1 MSRSVTRKSGCG
13 RSHGVSCEE
22 FTVVM
27 QSVPFTRVLQALI
40 YYSHR
45 EKMDKS
51 ADNHQK
57 AHIIREKHI
66 RSLDSFFYACSHKS
80 ITRWVPLFGVTFSL
94 TDVSIVTK
102 GTSERIINLICQ
114 QPDFKCEFGKHCAKS
129 LLAGQN
135 LLIQYHCPLF
145 SLASCVAQVDTSK
158 AYTQVVFVSYYN
170 ESDRSKKLIS
180 FIRTVCDALSIS
192 FSATEKPS
200 STKSDSMSQVLF
212 CDSDRFFRHLKRRT
226 INVDLIKTII
236 FTETEELIKDSMLD
250 KFKLIVKYLP
260 PTIQFVASFTIAPAY
275 LVQDAENFLNTPQ
288 SYIRRIQKLRIRGT
302 REFKIKMPED
312 RQEILLEISAA
323 SVHQQLVVFCN
334 NYKAAENVFEGV
346 KKTQPKA
353 AIAYNAYDKDLYEMF
368 DRGDL
373 RILIGCENIA
383 PCESIQRCKLLIN
396 YNQPLHER
404 EYIVQCGRPLN
415 STHKA
420 VVVTLTSEFEEMSL
434 EYTNNR
440 CKEIRT
446 IPFNISCEDGCVRS
460 FDLSDNSFKE
470 LVVKSALAARWI
482 GVENVRGKARRIA
495 LASDELIVKV
505 VDLNDHLRVS
515 LLQGHT
521 KSVRSATWSPL
532 GGVLATSSCDG
543 SIKIWKEKNSQF
555 ECIKTIDGIIKAD
568 DPESEYGVAANWHPS
583 GKFIV
588 CTTRTHD
595 IAIIDTENYKKIGS
609 LSQDGHTSDVAEL
622 SWSPNGRYLASSG
635 KDGYLIIWSI
645 DDRRPISKTKCD
657 ALITSIS
664 WHPTE
669 NVLAFIDTS
678 ASASR
683 WLKPIPEAAESPCLG
698 KILYADETM
707 AMQQQ
712 PSEEIDAS
720 KDDDLILKE
729 LEGDDGED
737 LDDFAIDD
745 DEPLDKVVDKP
756 RPGATVQFD
765 PGQRP
770 FQPGSTPQRLDRR
783 YLAFNMLGV
792 IHSVD
797 QDTHNLVTVEFHDK
811 SARRGYSFQ
820 DHFKS
825 SLCALGE
832 EGALYASTGNTSM
845 IVYKPFDSWSSQQ
858 DWSTRLPDGESAS
871 ILACGSKFVVVSTS
885 KNYLRFFTT
894 SGIQRYVI
902 NYGKDVVTAS
912 AGKQYFV
919 AVSRSSGG
927 ASNGYQNLV
936 YDVIDL
942 STFEYVQSGTVP
954 LAKGVEITWLG
965 FSSDIDVPVM
975 YDSNGLLSILDKFA
989 TPMQARWVPLLD
1001 TNTPER
1007 RQDKDERYWPVGVTN
1022 TQLMCIILK
1031 GSEQYPYFPRPLISE
1046 LDIKIPLLGMDSQQ
1060 GQLEESVM
1068 RDSLLLNH
1076 ARDSN
1081 EEDEFEEEIKQH
1093 EIQIDKGILQLINT
1107 ACKADKLQR
1116 ALDAAAMLNQF
1127 TSIDAA
1133 MKIAAFFH
1141 LPSLQDRIYLLK
1153 EDKISQRERK
1163 QNTKKISYKDRVMSR
1178 PLSTMPIS
1186 QTNQNSNTAPAFPA
1200 RKPHMRRRFDAPVE
1214 DVDMDSIANETQ
1226 EVVDVGNSV
1235 VDDDEPIAFSDDDDV
1250 DVEANAESSSSN
1262 KRKVDAI
1269 DDSQMTFSPPE
1280 SSKIRLSNEALPPPP
1295 IPGMAS
1301 QQPSMQA
1308 NPFAKSANPF
1318 AKAPTDNSTTLK
1330 KGSIHQSDS
1339 FFERADKPMNK
1350 KKAASKKQSSLLGH
1364 FKKPEEGGL
1373 HERDENS
1380 AIDSEEPRE
1389 KTSTREKQE
1398 KFRAKNHTASQDQ
1411 ESEQVEPIEQV
1422 E

>member
-1 MSRSVTRKSGCG
+1 
-13 RSHGVSCEE
+13 
-22 FTVVM
+22 
-27 QSVPFTRVLQALI
+27 
-40 YYSHR
+40 
-45 EKMDKS
+45 MDKS

-80 ITRWVPLFGVTFSL
+80 ITS
-94 TDVSIVTK
+94 
-102 GTSERIINLICQ
+102 
-114 QPDFKCEFGKHCAKS
+114 
-129 LLAGQN
+129 
-135 LLIQYHCPLF
+135 
-145 SLASCVAQVDTSK
+145 
-158 AYTQVVFVSYYN
+158 
-170 ESDRSKKLIS
+170 
-180 FIRTVCDALSIS
+180 
-192 FSATEKPS
+192 SATEKPS

-212 CDSDRFFRHLKRRT
+212 CDSDRFFRHLKGRT

-334 NYKAAENVFEGV
+334 NYKTAENVLEGV

-404 EYIVQCGRPLN
+404 EYIVQIIYQHSGAILRAGNDSMLRAFSLN
-415 STHKA
+415 PDK
-420 VVVTLTSEFEEMSL
+420 SL
-434 EYTNNR
+434 GESQVIDAHTDSIQSIQHT
-440 CKEIRT
+440 KDVLIT
-446 IPFNISCEDGCVRS
+446 ACEDGCVRS

-583 GKFIV
+583 
-588 CTTRTHD
+588 
-595 IAIIDTENYKKIGS
+595 DTENYKKIGS

-965 FSSDIDVPVM
+965 FSSDID
-975 YDSNGLLSILDKFA
+975 
-989 TPMQARWVPLLD
+989 
-1001 TNTPER
+1001 
-1007 RQDKDERYWPVGVTN
+1007 
-1022 TQLMCIILK
+1022 
-1031 GSEQYPYFPRPLISE
+1031 
-1046 LDIKIPLLGMDSQQ
+1046 IPLLGMDSQQ

-1330 KGSIHQSDS
+1330 KASIHQSDS

-1389 KTSTREKQE
+1389 KTSTREKLE

-1411 ESEQVEPIEQV
+1411 ESEQVEPMEQV